1 MAELTGV
8 EPVPADR
15 QSAIPPIDIAPAPSS
30 GVEPRFPRSERGRPL
45 DEEGISRI
53 VKELD
58 AGERFERP
66 YPDSK
71 SRVLP
76 LDDPASTLQW
86 YRFHAPHTQYG
97 RLVKVV
103 AELLT
108 IHSSTVHQLAMTAT
122 AFAIQLL
129 RNVDFKTVEFN
140 RWRFHNLI
148 AARRIELPSQP

>member
-1 MAELTGV
+1 MESNHDFRV
-8 EPVPADR
+8 
-15 QSAIPPIDIAPAPSS
+15 QSAAS
-30 GVEPRFPRSERGRPL
+30 GPL

-58 AGERFERP
+58 AGERFELP

-129 RNVDFKTVEFN
+129 RNVDFKTVEVN